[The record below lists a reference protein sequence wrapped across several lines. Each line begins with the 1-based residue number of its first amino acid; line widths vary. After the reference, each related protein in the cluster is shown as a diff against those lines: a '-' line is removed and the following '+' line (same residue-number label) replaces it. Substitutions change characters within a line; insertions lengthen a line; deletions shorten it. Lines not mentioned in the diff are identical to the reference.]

1 MKKLIALLLC
11 LAMTASLCSCTA
23 LKEVEGDK
31 KSEQSTSAPSA
42 QPEQT
47 ESSEPRPAESYPVL
61 ESLGGQI
68 LVSIENNEEIHKAPD
83 GSDQTILT
91 FAYDTVTVHVEGNDR
106 ASERINNSLGVLEET
121 FYSGTGMGD
130 GMGNG
135 LNGMLELATDNYTVA
150 METGDDRSL
159 EFSSARTAF
168 VRRSDKSL
176 LSLVYQTQ
184 VYTGGA
190 HGIYHERAY
199 LFDSQT
205 GDRLTLA
212 LLCGS
217 SEKLDAFKAY
227 AVDKMVK
234 EAKNEDSGVDL
245 SLFDDDAALK
255 EALGNL
261 IRETSWFLD
270 GDGLVFFSDIYEIG
284 SYAAGII
291 RFRFSYDE
299 LKDYID
305 EKWLPTQREESGYLS
320 VDYVNDLPDGSTT
333 ILDRVVIDPEG
344 EELCLTVSGT
354 VYDLTVVSVGYISD
368 DVGFYETA
376 QHWSCSYMHDAS
388 LQIVTVL
395 PEGMPDVMIRYT
407 DAAGTTHSVVVTQSG
422 EDGSLILVD
431 DDIQAIG

>member
-1 MKKLIALLLC
+1 MKKLIAMLLC
-11 LAMTASLCSCTA
+11 LAMTVSLCACTA
-23 LKEVEGDK
+23 LKQVEGDPK
-31 KSEQSTSAPSA
+31 NEQSAAAPSA

-47 ESSEPRPAESYPVL
+47 ESDEPVPSEAYPEL
-61 ESLGGQI
+61 EALGSQI
-68 LVSIENNEEIHKAPD
+68 LVSIDGREEVHKAPD

-91 FAYDTVTVHVEGNDR
+91 FAYDTVTVHIEGNDS
-106 ASERINNSLGVLEET
+106 ASQRINNSLGVLEET

-150 METGDDRSL
+150 METGDDRAL

-168 VRRSDKSL
+168 VKRSDSRL

-184 VYTGGA
+184 VYSGGA

-199 LFDSQT
+199 LFDSET

-212 LLCGS
+212 SLCGS
-217 SEKLDAFKAY
+217 AEKLEAFKAY
-227 AVDKMVK
+227 ALKKMSE
-234 EAKNEDSGVDL
+234 EAHREDSGVDL
-245 SLFDDDAALK
+245 AMFDDDAALDT
-255 EALGNL
+255 ALSNL
-261 IRETSWFLD
+261 LRETSWYLD
-270 GDGLVFFSDIYEIG
+270 AEGLVVFSDIYEIG

-305 EKWLPTQREESGYLS
+305 EKWLPTTREGDGNLS
-320 VDYVNDLPDGSTT
+320 VAYMKDLPDGATT
-333 ILDRVVIDPEG
+333 ILDRVVIDPNG

-376 QHWSCSYMHDAS
+376 QHWSCSYLHDAS
-388 LQIVTVL
+388 LQLVTVL
-395 PEGMPDVMIRYT
+395 PEGMPDVMVRYT
-407 DAAGTTHSVVVTQSG
+407 DADGTVHSLVVTQSG